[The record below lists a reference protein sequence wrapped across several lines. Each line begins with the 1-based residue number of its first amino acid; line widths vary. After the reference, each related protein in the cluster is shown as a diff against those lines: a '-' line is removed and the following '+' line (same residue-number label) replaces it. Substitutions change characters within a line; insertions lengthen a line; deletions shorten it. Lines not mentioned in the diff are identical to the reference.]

1 MTAAPTLAA
10 PVARRAPRPEL
21 RSALSRGYTGWLLTP
36 DRSGTFVL
44 PATTSVTLVLKLAD
58 SAHRPPEF
66 VNGVQP
72 SYTVIGGGCS
82 PRYVEVA
89 LSPLGAYTLL
99 GLPMNELA
107 GRLVDLR
114 DILGDEA
121 RRLGERLRDAP
132 TWRQRF
138 DAIDRFF
145 LGRMDQAPR
154 VAAEVALAWQRL
166 AGSGGR
172 VPIREISHEV
182 GWSHKHLITRFTQLV
197 GLTPKRAARVI
208 RFERLLHAVDRGQS
222 WSELATD
229 FSYADQAHLTR
240 EFTEFT
246 GTSPA
251 AFRAARSG

>member
-1 MTAAPTLAA
+1 M
-10 PVARRAPRPEL
+10 
-21 RSALSRGYTGWLLTP
+21 LSRGYTGWLLTP

-72 SYTVIGGGCS
+72 SYAVIGGGCS

-114 DILGDEA
+114 EILGDDA

-145 LGRMDQAPR
+145 LGRMDQAPP

-172 VPIREISHEV
+172 VPIRQISREV

-246 GTSPA
+246 GISPA

>member
-1 MTAAPTLAA
+1 M
-10 PVARRAPRPEL
+10 
-21 RSALSRGYTGWLLTP
+21 LSRGYTGWLLTP

-72 SYTVIGGGCS
+72 SYAVIGGGCS
-82 PRYVEVA
+82 PRYVQVA

-114 DILGDEA
+114 EILGDDA

-145 LGRMDQAPR
+145 LGRMDQAPP
-154 VAAEVALAWQRL
+154 VAAEVAFAWQRL
-166 AGSGGR
+166 AGS
-172 VPIREISHEV
+172 EV

>member
-1 MTAAPTLAA
+1 M
-10 PVARRAPRPEL
+10 
-21 RSALSRGYTGWLLTP
+21 LSRGYTGWVLTP

-58 SAHRPPEF
+58 SAHRSPEF

-72 SYTVIGGGCS
+72 SYAVIGGGCS
-82 PRYVEVA
+82 PRYVQVA

-114 DILGDEA
+114 DILGDDA
-121 RRLGERLRDAP
+121 RRLGERLRQAP
-132 TWRQRF
+132 TWQQRF

-145 LGRMDQAPR
+145 LGRMDQAPP

-172 VPIREISHEV
+172 VPIREISREV

-197 GLTPKRAARVI
+197 GLTPKRAARLI
-208 RFERLLHAVDRGQS
+208 RFERVLHAVDRGQS

-246 GTSPA
+246 GISPA

>member
-1 MTAAPTLAA
+1 M
-10 PVARRAPRPEL
+10 
-21 RSALSRGYTGWLLTP
+21 
-36 DRSGTFVL
+36 L
-44 PATTSVTLVLKLAD
+44 PSTTSVTLVLKLAD

-72 SYTVIGGGCS
+72 SYAVIGGGCS

-114 DILGDEA
+114 EILGDDA

-145 LGRMDQAPR
+145 LGRMDLAPP
-154 VAAEVALAWQRL
+154 VAAEVALARSVSPAAV
-166 AGSGGR
+166 AGSRSGR
-172 VPIREISHEV
+172 SARPGRLEPQASDHQVHAAGRAHPEARRPRDPI
-182 GWSHKHLITRFTQLV
+182 
-197 GLTPKRAARVI
+197 
-208 RFERLLHAVDRGQS
+208 ERLLHAVDRGQS

-229 FSYADQAHLTR
+229 FSYADQAHLTLGSSPNSP
-240 EFTEFT
+240 

-251 AFRAARSG
+251 AFRVARSG